1 VVENILRD
9 MSTNN
14 YENQST
20 FDGKEH
26 SFRSQRSYAR
36 PASNRAGLAVR
47 KSIKYGEK
55 SRQ

>member
-1 VVENILRD
+1 MVENILRD

-26 SFRSQRSYAR
+26 SFCSQRSYAR